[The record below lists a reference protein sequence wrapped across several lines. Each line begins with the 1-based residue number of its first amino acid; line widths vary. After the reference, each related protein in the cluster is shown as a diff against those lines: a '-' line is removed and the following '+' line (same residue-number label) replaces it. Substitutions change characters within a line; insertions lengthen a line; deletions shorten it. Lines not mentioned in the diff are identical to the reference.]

1 MTDLNILDLLSPQ
14 YSVIHWT
21 ALLIEHRSFRKDSAV
36 AVGGGAN
43 ISTFTFYRILKP
55 MM

>member
-36 AVGGGAN
+36 AVGGVR
-43 ISTFTFYRILKP
+43 ISPRSLFTEY
-55 MM
+55 